1 MPCTRSATRSSTS
14 SSPSPDSSSEPDMS
28 VSTPAQGARQ
38 RASASPIS
46 RFPALGPEQYSTRLI
61 AYCALGVAA
70 VAAGARI
77 PGAIRDSFWEDEVA
91 SAHVLIQSTPWG
103 MLHQVARTEA
113 TPPLWYALGWLL
125 HQIGLSPAGYRWA
138 SVLAGALLAAG
149 TVLLAL
155 RVVPLWAS
163 AVAGILVALGWQ
175 FVMHGRELRAYELFA
190 MLTVLF
196 AWVLLRECE
205 GNAPRGRRR
214 YVLPAVVALAAL
226 TNYFFLLSVA
236 AALAWLGVDP
246 RLRPVRRRVARQIA
260 R

>member
-175 FVMHGRELRAYELFA
+175 FVMHGRELRA
-190 MLTVLF
+190 
-196 AWVLLRECE
+196 CE